1 MERRRVKFPVMIAD
15 VKNMNGHI
23 YTKEVC
29 NSIMTDI
36 NKHGITIR
44 CGTDYAG
51 IASKSYFKG
60 DILFAEASLQGVYT
74 DVRGQRITSTGYG
87 HCDGDGTIKDY
98 SIKEFQITTSSA
110 FENFIDCSVQYIYK
124 RNIKI

>member
-1 MERRRVKFPVMIAD
+1 MERRRVKFPVMVVG
-15 VKNMNGHI
+15 VKNMNGHV

-29 NSIMTDI
+29 DSVMANI
-36 NKHGITIR
+36 NKHGITIK
-44 CGTDYAG
+44 CGTNYAG
-51 IASKSYFKG
+51 IASKSYFEG
-60 DILFAEASLQGVYT
+60 DILFAEAFLQGIYT

-87 HCDGDGTIKDY
+87 VCDGNGTIKDY
-98 SIKEFQITTSSA
+98 SIMEFQITTTSA